1 MSEGG
6 DGETPKALESVSLGV
21 SRPGAVKIWIDGAGA
36 LLEGQEAKT
45 CVAFEDGDVKVT
57 RYGRATN
64 NEMEY
69 TALIHALS
77 DPRSDG
83 ATIYTDSQLLVGQ
96 LTQGWKVRAANLA
109 PLNERANTLLLQRKA
124 TLVWVPREENKAGK
138 VLEKDK

>member
-1 MSEGG
+1 MSR
-6 DGETPKALESVSLGV
+6 DDIETPKGPDSVSLGD
-21 SRPGAVKIWIDGAGA
+21 SRPRALKIWIDGAGA
-36 LLEGQEAKT
+36 LLDGQVAKT
-45 CVAFEDGDVKVT
+45 CVVFEDGDVKVT

-96 LTQGWKVRAANLA
+96 LTKGWNVRAENLQ
-109 PLNERANTLLLQRKA
+109 PLNERAKALLEKRRASLI
-124 TLVWVPREENKAGK
+124 WVPREENRAGK